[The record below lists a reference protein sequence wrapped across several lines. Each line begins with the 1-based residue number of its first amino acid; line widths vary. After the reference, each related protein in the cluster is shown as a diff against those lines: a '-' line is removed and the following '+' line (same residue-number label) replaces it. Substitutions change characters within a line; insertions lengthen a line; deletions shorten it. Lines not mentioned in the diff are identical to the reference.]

1 MNYSKNE
8 NHLTPSQALELARE
22 RYKSL
27 RWPEL
32 RMNII
37 NFGIEVCG
45 FVVAVAMLGHGEGG
59 TGGLIFVGTLILACV
74 RDRTINLERRSVEGT
89 LIQATLLAKLIQQKK
104 EAESVTP

>member
-1 MNYSKNE
+1 MNYSKGE

-32 RMNII
+32 WVDIT
-37 NFGIEVCG
+37 NFALVACG
-45 FVVAVAMLGHGEGG
+45 FLAAVAMVGRGEGG
-59 TGGLIFVGTLILACV
+59 TGGLIFVGTLILASV
-74 RDRTINLERRSVEGT
+74 RVRTINLERRSVEGT